1 MKHKILRIVFS
12 SFFVLN
18 GLAAFAQSDVVPA
31 GGTATGEGGTVT
43 FSVGQIAV
51 QSNEEGS
58 IILSEGVQQPYEI
71 QTIGIDNYPG
81 ITLSAMVYPNPT
93 RGNVQLTMSNVQLEG
108 EVRVFDTNG
117 KLLFVKKIE
126 GETTEILMSDLAA
139 GTYFVNVVSGKQV
152 LKTFKVVK
160 MAR

>member
-58 IILSEGVQQPYEI
+58 
-71 QTIGIDNYPG
+71 N
-81 ITLSAMVYPNPT
+81 
-93 RGNVQLTMSNVQLEG
+93 
-108 EVRVFDTNG
+108 
-117 KLLFVKKIE
+117 LFSRKIE
-126 GETTEILMSDLAA
+126 GEIAEIPMSDFAT
-139 GTYFVNVVSGKQV
+139 GTYFVNVLDGTCV
-152 LKTFKVVK
+152 LKSFKVVK
-160 MAR
+160 MAQ